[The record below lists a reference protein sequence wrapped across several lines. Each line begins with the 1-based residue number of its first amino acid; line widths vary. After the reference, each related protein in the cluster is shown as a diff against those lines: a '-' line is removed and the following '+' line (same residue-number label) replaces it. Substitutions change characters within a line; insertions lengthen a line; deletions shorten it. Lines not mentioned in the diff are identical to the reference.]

1 MSVVITAYNR
11 KAFLMRALH
20 SLGNLKLNDIEIE
33 VIVVKNFS
41 EDTIDDYLQSIQA
54 KIIIGGETPLC
65 SYVYLGIINSTGKYL
80 FFLEDDDLF
89 FDNKISYVTNLMD
102 SRQIDYYHN
111 AYVAV
116 NESLYPINSLLYRN
130 TKKPVIV
137 VKEPRTVSM
146 IRGLMRIKGDIN
158 LSSICISRELVERS
172 QQIDFL
178 KEVSAGPD
186 WFLFYLGI
194 QNGGALYF
202 DDKILTRY
210 LIHESTANTKLE
222 TIEGFINKRIYLLT
236 KEVKSLLVMLSL
248 FSSPGIQ
255 ETIKRRITTDLLQVN
270 IIGYTPNILF
280 PEIKVPSILTGVRRD
295 LFGVAIIFIFL
306 VHKISTRVS
315 VWIYSNILQR
325 LVFGKSFLR

>member
-1 MSVVITAYNR
+1 
-11 KAFLMRALH
+11 MRALH
-20 SLGNLKLNDIEIE
+20 SLGNIKLNDIEVE
-33 VIVVKNFS
+33 VIVIKNFN
-41 EDTIDDYLQSIQA
+41 ENIIDDYLRSIQA
-54 KIIIGGETPLC
+54 KVIIGQETPLC
-65 SYVYLGIINSTGKYL
+65 SYVYLGIVNSTGKYL

-89 FDNKISYVTNLMD
+89 FANKISYVTHLMD
-102 SRQIDYYHN
+102 SRKIDYYHN

-116 NESLYPINSLLYRN
+116 NENLSTIKSLLYRN
-130 TKKPVIV
+130 TNKPIIV
-137 VKEPRTVSM
+137 VKQPRTVSM

-158 LSSICISRELVERS
+158 LSSICISRDLIERS

-178 KEVSAGPD
+178 KDVSAGPD

-210 LIHESTANTKLE
+210 FIHESTANTKSE
-222 TIEGFINKRIYLLT
+222 TMVGFKDKRIYLLT
-236 KEVKSLLVMLSL
+236 KEVKSLLVMLML

-255 ETIKRRITTDLLQVN
+255 ETIKRRITTDLLQVK
-270 IIGYTPNILF
+270 IIGYTPKLLF
-280 PEIKVPSILTGVRRD
+280 PENKIKPSLTGVRRD

-306 VHKISTRVS
+306 VHKVSTGISL
-315 VWIYSNILQR
+315 WLYSNILQR